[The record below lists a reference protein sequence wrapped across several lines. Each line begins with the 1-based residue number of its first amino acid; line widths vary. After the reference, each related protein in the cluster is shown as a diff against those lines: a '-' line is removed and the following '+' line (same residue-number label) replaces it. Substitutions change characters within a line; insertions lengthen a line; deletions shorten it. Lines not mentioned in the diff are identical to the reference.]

1 MSDMFARE
9 TVLGGVMSAEAIRV
23 NFSGN
28 NLDPAATKGLIM
40 QQLQLEYKQNITRLY
55 ALEDAKVYFVA
66 GRTEGTF
73 TVQHVVGPQ
82 GLLSVF
88 IETYGD
94 VCAIGN
100 QVLNLSTTVG
110 CGTTGGKINGDAVP
124 SSVELKAPVISAFGL
139 QMQAGNMVIASTLT
153 GMFVS
158 MEITEPG
165 GNAGLLRDI
174 NTEDI
179 SGSGSTA
186 AAVAG

>member
-28 NLDPAATKGLIM
+28 GLDPAATKGLIM

-158 MEITEPG
+158 MEIKEPG